1 MELQD
6 KDKMGERR
14 TSTRSDPAEKPRL
27 LRRPLQGAPEV
38 AGRQGGH
45 GKREEN
51 LPVASGDGVPVIV

>member
-1 MELQD
+1 
-6 KDKMGERR
+6 MGERR